1 MSSKNCI
8 LSIITINKNN
18 KKGLEK
24 TLNSITNQL
33 NKEFEL
39 IIVDGES
46 IDGSTDLINSYKG
59 EFKITKIIENDTGV
73 FDAMNKGISIALNE
87 FILFLNSGDYFIND
101 SSSNSIIESRGKL
114 KKLNYFNVKT
124 IDSKNK
130 YIDLNNSSW
139 PVHQGVVMKT
149 SILKKYLFDDNLK
162 VLGDLDLWYRLKSH
176 RLYNFKKFDSYIIE
190 MKLDGIGSN
199 PQSKHLRIKDK
210 LYLIKK
216 HKKLRDVLSIIKMC
230 LA

>member
-18 KKGLEK
+18 IKGLEK
-24 TLNSITNQL
+24 TLNSISNQL

-39 IIVDGES
+39 IIVDGAS

-87 FILFLNSGDYFIND
+87 FILFLNSGDYFINEY
-101 SSSNSIIESRGKL
+101 SSKTIIESRGKF

-139 PVHQGVVMKT
+139 PVHQGVVMKK

-176 RLYNFKKFDSYIIE
+176 RLYNFKKFDSYIVE

-199 PQSKHLRIKDK
+199 SQSKHLRIKDK
-210 LYLIKK
+210 IYLIKK
-216 HKKLRDVLSIIKMC
+216 HKKLRDGLSIIKMY
-230 LA
+230 LT